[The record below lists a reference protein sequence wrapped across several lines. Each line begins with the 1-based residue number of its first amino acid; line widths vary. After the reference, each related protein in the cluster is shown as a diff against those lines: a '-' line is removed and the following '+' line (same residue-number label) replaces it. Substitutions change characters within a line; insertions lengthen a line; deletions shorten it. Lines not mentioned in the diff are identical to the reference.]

1 MRKTMIVR
9 LCVSTVIAV
18 SLILMIVGV
27 GTSSAEPGDD
37 SPAICAGIGYQD
49 DLCQCATG
57 DDHEACPC
65 QDCTSDEDCACIVS
79 VKEAGGTITGTI
91 ELWRAKAKT
100 KGPKSFK
107 DVIVYLEEVGD
118 NDFPAPV
125 KPARLDQ
132 KGLVFIPHVLAVL
145 KGTPIKFLNSDNDKH
160 NVYFLYD
167 DEEGKTETEDLGTW
181 APGEERTHTFEETR
195 EITTL
200 CKLHLEMAAYVIV
213 LDNPFFTIATIDGE
227 TQEASFTLQN
237 VPAGTYSLTIWHKKL
252 ALKTGPVEVTV
263 VAGETTSE
271 IALTLTKPKYV
282 VEED

>member
-1 MRKTMIVR
+1 MRKTLIVR
-9 LCVSTVIAV
+9 LCVGSVMAV
-18 SLILMIVGV
+18 ALTLMIAGV
-27 GTSSAEPGDD
+27 ATSSAEPGD
-37 SPAICAGIGYQD
+37 SPAPCAGLGYQD

-57 DDHEACPC
+57 DDHVECPC
-65 QDCTSDEDCACIVS
+65 QECTSDADCACIVS
-79 VKEAGGTITGTI
+79 VREVGGTITGTI
-91 ELWRAKAKT
+91 NLWRAKAKT

-107 DVIVYLEEVGD
+107 DVIVYLEEVGN

-167 DEEGKTETEDLGTW
+167 DEDGKTETQDLGTW

-200 CKLHLEMAAYVIV
+200 CKLHLEMAAYMIV
-213 LDNPFFTIATIDGE
+213 LDNPFFTIASIDGE
-227 TQEASFTLQN
+227 TQKASFTIQN
-237 VPAGTYSLTIWHKKL
+237 VPAGTYVLKIWHKKL
-252 ALKTGPVEVTV
+252 ALKSPQEVTV
-263 VAGETTSE
+263 VVGETSE
-271 IALTLTKPKYV
+271 VALTITKPKYV
-282 VEED
+282 EDDE